1 MLNLSGKK
9 CTKLK
14 SSSSVSA
21 SKTESS
27 SLLVSQGSFVF
38 LAGFGAG
45 FALGFSTGA
54 AFFGWA
60 AAGFL
65 VAAAAVKLLFDFSG
79 EEFSKLSKLL
89 SCKIKQG

>member
-1 MLNLSGKK
+1 
-9 CTKLK
+9 
-14 SSSSVSA
+14 
-21 SKTESS
+21 
-27 SLLVSQGSFVF
+27 

-45 FALGFSTGA
+45 FALGFSAGA

-65 VAAAAVKLLFDFSG
+65 VATAVKLLFDFSG